1 MTMERSSDENL
12 KKFGQNYT
20 PNTVEWP
27 AGSYVIHDFDAK
39 RADMLMRVVEPVEG
53 GKLRTEYVDLQKAKA
68 WGGRGKTSR
77 LVNLIAE
84 LHDPAR
90 FDIALP
96 PAEVPSIAV
105 KRASCMSCRKPDA
118 MEAVSSP
125 SGRYT
130 EVACRFCHSKYGYG
144 E

>member
-1 MTMERSSDENL
+1 MERSSDENL
-12 KKFGQNYT
+12 KRHGQNYS
-20 PNTVEWP
+20 PNTVTWP

-53 GKLRTEYVDLQKAKA
+53 GKLRTEYVDPQKAKA

-77 LVNLIAE
+77 LVNPIGE

-90 FDIALP
+90 FDIAVQ
-96 PAEVPSIAV
+96 PADVPSLAV
-105 KRASCMSCRKPDA
+105 GRATCMSCRKPDA
-118 MEAVSSP
+118 METRESP

-130 EVACRFCHSKYGYG
+130 EVECRFCHHKYGYG